1 MPAVNLGFMRTW
13 VDEVA
18 LGVERVTESKAALRG
33 LVRDSA
39 AADDITHALASG
51 STWDDPFDAAL
62 EMAEAGNRGLYD
74 GWTKAEAAQS
84 ILSRAVSKH
93 PGGAGQLELMR
104 AQSIAEQA
112 SGDLGNWISTG
123 GSSSSLK
130 VLEASVRAQLDEV
143 RSLGLQVIRNA

>member
-1 MPAVNLGFMRTW
+1 
-13 VDEVA
+13 
-18 LGVERVTESKAALRG
+18 
-33 LVRDSA
+33 
-39 AADDITHALASG
+39 
-51 STWDDPFDAAL
+51 
-62 EMAEAGNRGLYD
+62 
-74 GWTKAEAAQS
+74 
-84 ILSRAVSKH
+84 
-93 PGGAGQLELMR
+93 MR